1 MRLILLGPPGAGKG
15 TQAQEISKR
24 LGVSHISTG
33 DMFREAIKAGTKL
46 GRQAERYLKGG
57 LLVPDTVTVGLV
69 QERLGQPDCR
79 QGFLLDGFPRTVAQ
93 AQELDLWLVG
103 REQALDAVI
112 NIEVPGSELMARL
125 TGRKVCRRC
134 GATYHTRYNPPASG
148 KCDVCGG
155 ELVQRTDDTEA
166 VVSKRLAVYMEQ
178 TAPLIAYYRQRG
190 LLREVDGSKDIPEVT
205 RAIGQVL
212 GRDWQ

>member
-24 LGVSHISTG
+24 LGIPHISTG
-33 DMFREAIKAGTKL
+33 DMFREAIKAGTEL
-46 GRQAERYLKGG
+46 GRQAERYLKDG
-57 LLVPDTVTVGLV
+57 LLVPDNVTVGLV

-93 AQELDLWLVG
+93 AQEFDHWLEG
-103 REQALDAVI
+103 REQVLDAVI

-125 TGRKVCRRC
+125 TGRRVCRQC
-134 GATYHTRYNPPASG
+134 GVTYHIRYNPPASG

-178 TAPLIAYYRQRG
+178 TAPLIAYYQQRE
-190 LLREVDGSKDIPEVT
+190 LLKEVDGSKDIPEVT

>member
-24 LGVSHISTG
+24 LGIPHISTG
-33 DMFREAIKAGTKL
+33 DMFREAIKAGTEL
-46 GRQAERYLKGG
+46 GRQAERYLKDG
-57 LLVPDTVTVGLV
+57 LLVPDNVTVGLV

-93 AQELDLWLVG
+93 AQEFDHWLEG
-103 REQALDAVI
+103 REQVLDAVI

-125 TGRKVCRRC
+125 TGRRVCRQC
-134 GATYHTRYNPPASG
+134 GVTYHIRYNPPASG

-178 TAPLIAYYRQRG
+178 TAPLIAYYRQRE
-190 LLREVDGSKDIPEVT
+190 LLKEVDGSKDIPEVT